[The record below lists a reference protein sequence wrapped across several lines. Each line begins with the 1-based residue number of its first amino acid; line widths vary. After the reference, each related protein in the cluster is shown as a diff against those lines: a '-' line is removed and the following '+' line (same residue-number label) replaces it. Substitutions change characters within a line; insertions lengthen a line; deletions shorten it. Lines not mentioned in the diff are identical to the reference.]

1 MSALITVDLGSDA
14 KKVQAQ
20 FEKYYN
26 LTVKNGAKDIAD
38 SYVQQAAEK
47 TKAEIEAVIASV
59 EATVEEIAL
68 KGVDQLYNALGLN
81 EETINFA
88 KKIVTMATNAT
99 NLAGAAVL
107 KGMLALNSFDTQAI
121 PMSAVAASLQI
132 MKSIADIFFQ
142 KFIEMYGV
150 YIDLVIQF
158 ILDPGSVIE
167 LMKAQLEVILEQIE
181 GLINEQCILYL
192 GMSLAQI
199 KYYCRKGIGLYKQMK
214 AAKKAKKAAQDE
226 ESNQGPAVN
235 ASGSKKKVSVTIQ
248 LDSETLKANMMA
260 WLNSQRDAIYNAFM
274 ILQIKD
280 AINSIKEV
288 IKMMT
293 DINLSTLADNM
304 DSLDDL
310 VQLLD
315 DLGLGDDST
324 AIDLSLIPSLNIND
338 IYAGLNNLT
347 SMQNLENQVGALKNS
362 VMPGGAAYVGVM
374 TSIKPDFNVSSE
386 KTFDISTDTS
396 TKTITVVYYSDPSKQ
411 SIAKKVNNVFTKAKD
426 AENKALFSLSD
437 CKVIQE
443 TTLNLYKNNINTGKG
458 ETSLSLGNYT
468 IKIKLEISVKRKE
481 DNKTDNTT
489 ATQVKQET
497 KETPDIQLMV
507 VDETMKSAEQIDKE
521 RATTRRNTIALLHTL
536 FSIIKTINP
545 LLEIIATLVNNYK
558 TNKAY
563 AASKSQENLYQ
574 LYKECMNKL
583 GFNKSKEFGANSADG
598 VSGNPA
604 DVIYTVRTY
613 QLYMFL
619 KNDMRIIDDSTT
631 IKDISVSDAIEINKW
646 LDVHD
651 SVSAKVNASQPSQ
664 LYIDYTSIKDQID
677 CIKEQTEEL
686 SQVLDTNL
694 VDTFVSCTSKYRNG
708 TFEDLENMEIVG
720 NTIIYSDRN
729 LPRMGSQ
736 ILMAQMRGYKPYE

>member
-1 MSALITVDLGSDA
+1 MSALITVDLGSGA
-14 KKVQAQ
+14 KKVQEE

-26 LTVKNGAKDIAD
+26 LTIKNGAKDIAD
-38 SYVQQAAEK
+38 SYAQQAAEK

-68 KGVDQLYNALGLN
+68 KGANELYNALGLN

-88 KKIVTMATNAT
+88 KKIVMMATNAT
-99 NLAGAAVL
+99 NLAGAVVL

-121 PMSAVAASLQI
+121 PMSAMAAALQI
-132 MKSIADIFFQ
+132 IKSIADIFFQ
-142 KFIEMYGV
+142 KFIEMYGI

-167 LMKAQLEVILEQIE
+167 ILKEQLDQILEQIE

-226 ESNQGPAVN
+226 QSNQGPVVSG
-235 ASGSKKKVSVTIQ
+235 SGSKKKVSVTVQ

-293 DINLSTLADNM
+293 DINLATLADNM

-310 VQLLD
+310 VQMLD
-315 DLGLGDDST
+315 ELGLGDDST
-324 AIDLSLIPSLNIND
+324 AIDLSLIPSLNINE
-338 IYAGLNNLT
+338 IYAGLNNLA
-347 SMQNLENQVGALKNS
+347 SMQTLENQVGALKNS

-374 TSIKPDFNVSSE
+374 SSINVDFDVSSE

-396 TKTITVVYYSDPSKQ
+396 TKTITVVYYTNPSKQ
-411 SIAKKVNNVFTKAKD
+411 SVAKKVNSVFTKAKD
-426 AENKALFSLSD
+426 AEDKALFSLSD

-443 TTLNLYKNNINTGKG
+443 KTLELYNNNIKTGKG
-458 ETSLSLGNYT
+458 ETTFSAGNYT
-468 IKIKLEISVKRKE
+468 IKIKLEISVTKKE
-481 DNKTDNTT
+481 VDKTDTKT
-489 ATQVKQET
+489 PAQIQQAT

-507 VDETMKSAEQIDKE
+507 VDETMKSADQIDKE

-536 FSIIKTINP
+536 FSIIKSINP
-545 LLEIIATLVNNYK
+545 LLKTLATLVQNYK

-574 LYKECMNKL
+574 LYKECMKKL
-583 GFNKSKEFGANSADG
+583 GLDKSKEFTANS
-598 VSGNPA
+598 VSGNPS

-619 KNDMRIIDDSTT
+619 RNDMRLIDDGTT

-646 LDVHD
+646 LDIHD
-651 SVSAKVNASQPSQ
+651 SASAKVNMTQPSQ
-664 LYIDYTSIKDQID
+664 LYIDYASINEQIN

-694 VDTFVSCTSKYRNG
+694 VDAFVSCTAKYRNG

-720 NTIIYSDRN
+720 NTIIYSDKN

>member
-1 MSALITVDLGSDA
+1 MSSLITVDLGSDA
-14 KKVQAQ
+14 KKVQAE

-26 LTVKNGAKDIAD
+26 LTIKNGAKDIAD
-38 SYVQQAAEK
+38 SYAKQAAEK

-68 KGVDQLYNALGLN
+68 KGADQLYNALGLN

-107 KGMLALNSFDTQAI
+107 KGMLTLNNFDTQAI
-121 PMSAVAASLQI
+121 PMSAMAAALQI

-142 KFIEMYGV
+142 KFIEMYGI
-150 YIDLVIQF
+150 YIDMVIQF

-167 LMKAQLEVILEQIE
+167 LLKAQLEDILDQIE
-181 GLINEQCILYL
+181 NLINEQCILYL

-226 ESNQGPAVN
+226 ESNQGPVVS
-235 ASGSKKKVSVTIQ
+235 ASGSKKKVSVTFQ
-248 LDSETLKANMMA
+248 LDSETLKANMLA

-280 AINSIKEV
+280 AVNSIKEV

-338 IYAGLNNLT
+338 IYAGLNNIV

-362 VMPGGAAYVGVM
+362 MMPGGAAYVGVM
-374 TSIKPDFNVSSE
+374 SSINTDFNVSSE

-396 TKTITVVYYSDPSKQ
+396 TKTITVVYYSNPSKQ

-426 AENKALFSLSD
+426 AENNALFSLSD

-443 TTLNLYKNNINTGKG
+443 TTLKLYKDNINTGKG
-458 ETSLSLGNYT
+458 ETTLSVGNYT
-468 IKIKLEISVKRKE
+468 IKIKLEISVKQKE
-481 DNKTDNTT
+481 DNKTDNT
-489 ATQVKQET
+489 AVTQFQQET
-497 KETPDIQLMV
+497 KETPNIQLMV

-521 RATTRRNTIALLHTL
+521 RVNTRRNTIALLHTL

-545 LLEIIATLVNNYK
+545 LLETLATLVNNYK

-583 GFNKSKEFGANSADG
+583 GFNKSKEFSADG
-598 VSGNPA
+598 GSGNPA

-651 SVSAKVNASQPSQ
+651 SVSAKVNESQPSQ
-664 LYIDYTSIKDQID
+664 LYIDYTSIKDQIN

-694 VDTFVSCTSKYRNG
+694 LDTFVSCTSKYRNG
-708 TFEDLENMEIVG
+708 TFEDLENIEIVG